1 MNAPQIHPE
10 DLLDRARAGSLA
22 PDEQRLLRR
31 HLARCAT
38 CRFELSL
45 APALFAQMD
54 LDDADEAL
62 VTRAIG
68 RTRPARRYAWRRIG
82 RNAARA
88 AIVSAATVAF
98 AAMASAGA
106 YVWHRRAV
114 VRLEAPELVEGN
126 HRSSP
131 VLPRDG
137 RVDARLGAPRAAETS
152 QPPAASP
159 SMPEAP
165 LPAVAPVARARIAP
179 EAAKRAEDLRAAE
192 ASRATANA
200 CADRY
205 RRANEARRD
214 GAAEE
219 AVRLYQ
225 ELRPTCAGTSE
236 ELSSRV
242 LGGRIYLDRLGDPA
256 RALAAFDSYLAVTS
270 SGALREDAMIGR
282 ALALGRL
289 NRAADEASAWQALLS
304 SYPDSL
310 YADKARSR
318 LSRGEVKR

>member
-1 MNAPQIHPE
+1 MSSPQIHPE

-22 PDEQRLLRR
+22 PDEERLLRR
-31 HLARCAT
+31 HLARCAA

-45 APALFAQMD
+45 APALFAQME
-54 LDDADEAL
+54 LGDDDEAL

-68 RTRPARRYAWRRIG
+68 RTRPMRRYAWRGAG
-82 RNAARA
+82 RKAARA
-88 AIVSAATVAF
+88 AIVLAATLAF

-106 YVWHRRAV
+106 YVWRRHAV
-114 VRLEAPELVEGN
+114 ARLEARALMQGN
-126 HRSSP
+126 RHPIPTLS
-131 VLPRDG
+131 RDG
-137 RVDARLGAPRAAETS
+137 RVDARLGAPHAEPS
-152 QPPAASP
+152 EPPVATL
-159 SMPEAP
+159 SMPE
-165 LPAVAPVARARIAP
+165 VAPATVAPALRARTALD
-179 EAAKRAEDLRAAE
+179 AAKRAEDARAAE
-192 ASRATANA
+192 ASRATANV

-242 LGGRIYLDRLGDPA
+242 LAGRIYLDRLGDPA
-256 RALAAFDSYLAVTS
+256 RALAAFESYLASTS
-270 SGALREDAMIGR
+270 NGALREDAMIGR
-282 ALALGRL
+282 ALAFGRL

-318 LSRGEVKR
+318 LSRPR